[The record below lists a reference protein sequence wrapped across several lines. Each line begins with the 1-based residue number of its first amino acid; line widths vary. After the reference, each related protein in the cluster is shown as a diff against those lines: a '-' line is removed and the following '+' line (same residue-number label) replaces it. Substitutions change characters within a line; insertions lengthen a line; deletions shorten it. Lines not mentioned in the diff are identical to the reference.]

1 VEGKAPRDVMAL
13 LDCAA
18 PGLDLVQSVHF
29 TALEGTR
36 TFAMRL
42 RDVFVSEAQVLA
54 DPVEGFIPRIRAG
67 FVLLQL
73 GMALGLVQGCIDNI
87 ERSGR
92 SRREINRYLPDQVP
106 DLTEALD
113 ALRTETLQ
121 LARTPWEADPSY
133 MHRVWR
139 ARLTGAELSLRA
151 AQGAML
157 HAGASGYTV
166 DAPAQ
171 RRLREAYFIAIVT
184 PSVKHLH
191 KVLTTATAFSD
202 VHHAKEALRMT

>member
-1 VEGKAPRDVMAL
+1 
-13 LDCAA
+13 
-18 PGLDLVQSVHF
+18 
-29 TALEGTR
+29 
-36 TFAMRL
+36 
-42 RDVFVSEAQVLA
+42 
-54 DPVEGFIPRIRAG
+54 
-67 FVLLQL
+67 
-73 GMALGLVQGCIDNI
+73 
-87 ERSGR
+87 
-92 SRREINRYLPDQVP
+92 
-106 DLTEALD
+106 
-113 ALRTETLQ
+113 
-121 LARTPWEADPSY
+121 